1 MNKPKTEVVVKEV
14 MGFSN
19 DGKGTLITMNNA
31 KLIAH
36 TERMQ
41 AYMKLE
47 KAGQLGQCYE
57 LGQIASDESFKSLGC
72 KSVSEYAERVFG
84 IRPATT
90 SAYAR
95 IGQHFV
101 TVDADGKPSII
112 EGIPQFSVGQLLE
125 LLPLYKDGT
134 EEEGKE
140 AVQQFLATGAVG
152 QYSSTK
158 AIRSAV
164 KDYLAIGTT
173 ATEVPAESEEKE
185 ADKEGKEGKEANKVA
200 EPSKAIVSA
209 TSILSEVLK
218 ANVAHQFLNDE
229 QTEKIMA
236 ICNELNE
243 IAGAIEG
250 VELK

>member
-164 KDYLAIGTT
+164 KDYLAIGTS
-173 ATEVPAESEEKE
+173 ATEVPAETEEKE
-185 ADKEGKEGKEANKVA
+185 VEKEDKEANKVT

-229 QTEKIMA
+229 QTEKVMA